1 MTPLVYYDILL
12 SVTDSVSED
21 SVIDV
26 SVDTLVDFIEI
37 PVSASGRARVYHVV
51 VSVVSDT
58 VSSEIEPVLS
68 VSELLGTQVMISSDS
83 LVIFISG
90 TVVTVITVVVTAVSR
105 FSESILSPRSTGGAV
120 TAVSANILFPAIIEK

>member
-51 VSVVSDT
+51 VLVVQK
-58 VSSEIEPVLS
+58 LS
-68 VSELLGTQVMISSDS
+68 QYCPYQNYWVH
-83 LVIFISG
+83 
-90 TVVTVITVVVTAVSR
+90 
-105 FSESILSPRSTGGAV
+105 
-120 TAVSANILFPAIIEK
+120 K